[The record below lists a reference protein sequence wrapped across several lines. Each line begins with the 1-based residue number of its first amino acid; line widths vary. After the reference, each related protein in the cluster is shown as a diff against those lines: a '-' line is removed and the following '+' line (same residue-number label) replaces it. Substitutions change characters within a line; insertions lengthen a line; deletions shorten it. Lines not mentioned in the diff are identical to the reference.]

1 MPQFPWAVWELYQT
15 LVSWGDW
22 LWRSV
27 NVTARNNMAA
37 SGDERT
43 STNHN
48 HDQTGPVSCI
58 TLTDCM
64 SVKVVKLYLSS
75 YVSVQTINN
84 RGGAIKEKL
93 ATRYSSPYPSYWK
106 VDRQWSRV
114 SAELPPKT
122 VRPHEDVGTVSYIYI
137 YEYLNSGW
145 NVFRRSLN
153 SFNWR
158 ALTINNHRS
167 SGFICLLRQCCFVW
181 SEIVGPHSLSS
192 KLRDECGP
200 TISDHTKQH
209 CRNKR
214 SMITPEAW
222 TPVIIYIYWRSFGGL
237 RGRVLFC
244 CKGHFKNYSASLY
257 GK

>member
-1 MPQFPWAVWELYQT
+1 
-15 LVSWGDW
+15 
-22 LWRSV
+22 
-27 NVTARNNMAA
+27 MAA

-106 VDRQWSRV
+106 VDPQWSRV

-153 SFNWR
+153 SFN
-158 ALTINNHRS
+158 
-167 SGFICLLRQCCFVW
+167 
-181 SEIVGPHSLSS
+181 
-192 KLRDECGP
+192 
-200 TISDHTKQH
+200 
-209 CRNKR
+209 
-214 SMITPEAW
+214 
-222 TPVIIYIYWRSFGGL
+222 
-237 RGRVLFC
+237 
-244 CKGHFKNYSASLY
+244 
-257 GK
+257 

>member
-1 MPQFPWAVWELYQT
+1 
-15 LVSWGDW
+15 
-22 LWRSV
+22 
-27 NVTARNNMAA
+27 MAA

-48 HDQTGPVSCI
+48 HDQTGLVSCI

-137 YEYLNSGW
+137 YMN
-145 NVFRRSLN
+145 
-153 SFNWR
+153 
-158 ALTINNHRS
+158 T
-167 SGFICLLRQCCFVW
+167 
-181 SEIVGPHSLSS
+181 
-192 KLRDECGP
+192 
-200 TISDHTKQH
+200 
-209 CRNKR
+209 
-214 SMITPEAW
+214 
-222 TPVIIYIYWRSFGGL
+222 
-237 RGRVLFC
+237 
-244 CKGHFKNYSASLY
+244 
-257 GK
+257 

>member
-27 NVTARNNMAA
+27 NITARNNMAA

-48 HDQTGPVSCI
+48 HDQTGPVFCI

-106 VDRQWSRV
+106 VDCQWSRV
-114 SAELPPKT
+114 SAELPPT
-122 VRPHEDVGTVSYIYI
+122 WGRG
-137 YEYLNSGW
+137 N
-145 NVFRRSLN
+145 
-153 SFNWR
+153 
-158 ALTINNHRS
+158 
-167 SGFICLLRQCCFVW
+167 C
-181 SEIVGPHSLSS
+181 
-192 KLRDECGP
+192 
-200 TISDHTKQH
+200 
-209 CRNKR
+209 
-214 SMITPEAW
+214 
-222 TPVIIYIYWRSFGGL
+222 IIYIYMNTWILDGMYFVDRSIHLIEELWLLIITGFQASF
-237 RGRVLFC
+237 VYC
-244 CKGHFKNYSASLY
+244 DSAVSY
-257 GK
+257 GAKL